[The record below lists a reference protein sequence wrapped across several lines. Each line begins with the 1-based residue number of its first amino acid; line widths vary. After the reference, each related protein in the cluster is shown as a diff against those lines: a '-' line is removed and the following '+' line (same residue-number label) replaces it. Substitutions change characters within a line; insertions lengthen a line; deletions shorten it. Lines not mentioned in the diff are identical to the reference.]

1 MSQPTCAPVT
11 DPAEK
16 LERSPLPAGQTPSVQ
31 SLLFALPKGRLTH
44 DSLTFLKRA
53 GLPVPTDT
61 ASRKLVLP
69 AADGSIGFV
78 MAKPGDV
85 PTYVEHGA
93 ADLGICGL
101 DVVRETDRAVYEPL
115 LLPFGHCRLCLAGPA
130 DCSPPQV
137 DATVER
143 PEPVSE
149 ETASSPGATGMPLRY
164 MSQPRIAT
172 EFPRLTRQYFAARG
186 VNAEIIA
193 LGGSVELGPILGLAD
208 LIVDIVQT
216 GETLRLNGLV
226 EMRTVLQSQAVLLVN
241 RTSYQLR
248 ATAINRIIERMG
260 RLTT

>member
-1 MSQPTCAPVT
+1 VSQPISATIR
-11 DPAEK
+11 DPAEI
-16 LERSPLPAGQTPSVQ
+16 LEPSRSPAGQTPTVQ
-31 SLLFALPKGRLTH
+31 SLLFALPKGRLAH
-44 DSLTFLKRA
+44 DSLTFLERA
-53 GLPVPTDT
+53 GLSVPTDT

-78 MAKPGDV
+78 MAKPRDV

-115 LLPFGHCRLCLAGPA
+115 LLPFGHCRLCLAAPTDRSPA
-130 DCSPPQV
+130 QV
-137 DATVER
+137 DETVDLPELGSTAT
-143 PEPVSE
+143 S
-149 ETASSPGATGMPLRY
+149 SSPELTGTPLRY

-172 EFPRLTRQYFAARG
+172 EFPRLTRQFFTDRG

-208 LIVDIVQT
+208 LIVDIVKT

-226 EMRTVLQSQAVLLVN
+226 EIRTILQSQAVLLVN
-241 RTSYQLR
+241 RTSYQLK
-248 ATAINRIIERMG
+248 ATAINRIIERMR

>member
-1 MSQPTCAPVT
+1 MSQPTSAPVS
-11 DPAEK
+11 DPAQM
-16 LERSPLPAGQTPSVQ
+16 LERSSSPTGQTPTVQ
-31 SLLFALPKGRLTH
+31 SLLFALPKGRLAKE
-44 DSLTFLKRA
+44 SLDFLKLA
-53 GLPVPTDT
+53 GLSVPTDT

-69 AADGSIGFV
+69 AADGSTGFV
-78 MAKPGDV
+78 MAKPRDV

-101 DVVRETDRAVYEPL
+101 DVVRETDRTVYEPL

-130 DCSPPQV
+130 DCSPPKGEAEIQ
-137 DATVER
+137 R
-143 PEPVSE
+143 PKLVSE
-149 ETASSPGATGMPLRY
+149 ETAFSPGASGTPLRY

-172 EFPRLTRQYFAARG
+172 GFPRLTRQYFAARG

-193 LGGSVELGPILGLAD
+193 LGGSVELAPILGLAD

-226 EMRTVLQSQAVLLVN
+226 EMRTILQSQAVLLVN
-241 RTSYQLR
+241 RTSYQLK
-248 ATAINRIIERMG
+248 ASAVNQIIERMG